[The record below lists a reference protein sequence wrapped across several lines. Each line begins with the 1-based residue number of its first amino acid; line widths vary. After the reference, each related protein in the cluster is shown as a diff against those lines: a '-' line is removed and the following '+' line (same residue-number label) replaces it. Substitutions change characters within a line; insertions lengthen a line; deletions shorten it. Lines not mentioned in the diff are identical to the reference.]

1 MTSKKDSPRWPT
13 LPGSVRAS
21 TKHQSDSWAS
31 EVQTFSDAVAAWY
44 VDDGITGKRFQ
55 AEDLRELLVKRGLL
69 AGSEL
74 YGRLHK
80 ALANDPR
87 FAWSADNAT
96 VTINL

>member
-1 MTSKKDSPRWPT
+1 MKSR
-13 LPGSVRAS
+13 L
-21 TKHQSDSWAS
+21 
-31 EVQTFSDAVAAWY
+31 SDAVAAWY

-80 ALANDPR
+80 HLP
-87 FAWSADNAT
+87 
-96 VTINL
+96 TIPVLHGVQTMSP